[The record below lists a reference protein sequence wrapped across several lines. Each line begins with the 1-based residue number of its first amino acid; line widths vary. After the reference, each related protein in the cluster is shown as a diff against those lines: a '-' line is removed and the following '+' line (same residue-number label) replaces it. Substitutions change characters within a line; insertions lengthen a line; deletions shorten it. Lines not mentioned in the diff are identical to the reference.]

1 MLSCGFELMALLK
14 HYLKTWYINTC
25 CFFIST
31 FILHFVTSSLTLNFT
46 LTCIKFLFSILDHQF
61 SQIFKDN
68 SAYGVQFSE
77 KYYALLLACFF
88 WSIIRQFSASVLL
101 RDAIFLSAVAISC
114 LMVTLSIQ
122 QYTDDADRCISSL
135 SLFPVA
141 LNRSHFISHYPI
153 ALLTVL
159 GFLVVF
165 ASQHL

>member
-31 FILHFVTSSLTLNFT
+31 FILTSSLTLNFT
-46 LTCIKFLFSILDHQF
+46 LTYIKFLFSILDHQF

-68 SAYGVQFSE
+68 SAYGVQFTE

-88 WSIIRQFSASVLL
+88 WSIIRQFSASVLQG
-101 RDAIFLSAVAISC
+101 DAIFLSAVAISC

-159 GFLVVF
+159 GFLVF